1 MNTYLSDILQ
11 KKFIGTDELRRE
23 LTDIIDNLSKD
34 KEIVITQH
42 GKPQAI
48 LLDLKSYLELEE
60 LFERKADENPKLIK
74 RVNKAVSEVKK
85 GKGIIAEKVFKDLG
99 I

>member
-1 MNTYLSDILQ
+1 MNTSGVYELID

-23 LTDIIDNLSKD
+23 LTDIINNLSEE

-48 LLDLKSYLELEE
+48 LLDLESYIDMLETLEDLNTPGLIE
-60 LFERKADENPKLIK
+60 SVRKGAKEVREGEYLTLNQLKKRLKL
-74 RVNKAVSEVKK
+74 
-85 GKGIIAEKVFKDLG
+85 
-99 I
+99 

>member
-1 MNTYLSDILQ
+1 MNTSISDILQ

-23 LTDIIDNLSKD
+23 LTDIIDSLP
-34 KEIVITQH
+34 KEKELIITQH
-42 GKPQAI
+42 GKPQAV
-48 LLDLKSYLELEE
+48 LVDLDSYIKQEE
-60 LFERKADENPKLIK
+60 LLEQLADSNPQLIK

-85 GKGIIAEKVFKDLG
+85 GKRIPTEKVFKDLG